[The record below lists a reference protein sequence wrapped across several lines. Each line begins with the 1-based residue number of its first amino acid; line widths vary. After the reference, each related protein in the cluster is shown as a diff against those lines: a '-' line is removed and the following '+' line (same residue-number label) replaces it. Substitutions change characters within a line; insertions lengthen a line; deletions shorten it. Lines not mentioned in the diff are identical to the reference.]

1 MEIAEGTARLES
13 GDQRIVNGPLSVKEG
28 ATLEIASGNTA
39 PYHATAVTFEDGA
52 KLKLLN
58 SAGLVI
64 PVKSPSFTVEGRLD
78 VSFGVALGPGAYPLL
93 TMTGEG
99 TFDADVLSRINK
111 PEGDAYAGAQVMLS
125 ADAKSVL
132 LILGAAPVW
141 IGGTSGDL
149 GDPANWSTGVVPGAR
164 CASRSTRAWNASVA
178 GDMS

>member
-1 MEIAEGTARLES
+1 
-13 GDQRIVNGPLSVKEG
+13 
-28 ATLEIASGNTA
+28 
-39 PYHATAVTFEDGA
+39 
-52 KLKLLN
+52 
-58 SAGLVI
+58 
-64 PVKSPSFTVEGRLD
+64 
-78 VSFGVALGPGAYPLL
+78 
-93 TMTGEG
+93 MTGEG

-164 CASRSTRAWNASVA
+164 
-178 GDMS
+178 